1 MDIIDALILGSLQG
15 MTEFLPVSSSGHLV
29 LGQHFLGLSL
39 PGNFFEVLV
48 HLGTLCSVLV
58 VFRTEILKLIQSIKS
73 TESKIMLSALVI
85 GTIPAVLIGLSM
97 KDKISHLFENP
108 LAVSF
113 SLILTGIWL
122 VMTKWFVNQ
131 QSNINLKNGFLIGC
145 AQAIAIIPGISRS
158 GATIGVA
165 MLLGI
170 SPEKAAKFSFLLA
183 IPAIAGAGLLT
194 AIDIDPALVSS
205 LSSGTIIAAFF
216 SSFLVGWAALTWLL
230 KLISKGQFHW
240 FGLYCMVIGI
250 LTLSI

>member
-29 LGQHFLGLSL
+29 LGQRFLGLSL

-58 VFRTEILKLIQSIKS
+58 VFRKELLKLIISIQS
-73 TESKIMLSALVI
+73 TESKLMLSALVI
-85 GTIPAVLIGLSM
+85 GTFPAILIGLSM
-97 KDKISHLFENP
+97 KDKITQLFENP
-108 LAVSF
+108 IAVSF

-122 VMTKWFVNQ
+122 VMTKWFINK

-158 GATIGVA
+158 GSTIGVA
-165 MLLGI
+165 LLLGV
-170 SPEKAAKFSFLLA
+170 SPEKAARFSFLLA

-194 AIDIDPALVSS
+194 ALDVSPTNVASFSSDVIITAL
-205 LSSGTIIAAFF
+205 F
-216 SSFLVGWAALTWLL
+216 SSFLVGWAALSWLL

-240 FGLYCMVIGI
+240 FGLYCLAIGI
-250 LTLSI
+250 LTLSV

>member
-73 TESKIMLSALVI
+73 AESKIMLSALVI

-97 KDKISHLFENP
+97 KDKISQLFENP

>member
-73 TESKIMLSALVI
+73 AESKIMLSALVI

-97 KDKISHLFENP
+97 KDKISQLFENP

-205 LSSGTIIAAFF
+205 LSSGTIIVAFF

>member
-15 MTEFLPVSSSGHLV
+15 ITEFLPVSSSGHLV

-73 TESKIMLSALVI
+73 AESKIMLSALVI

-97 KDKISHLFENP
+97 KDKISQLFENP

>member
-29 LGQHFLGLSL
+29 LGQHFMGLSL

-73 TESKIMLSALVI
+73 AESKIMLSALVI

-194 AIDIDPALVSS
+194 AIDIDPAFVSS
-205 LSSGTIIAAFF
+205 FSSGTIIVAFF

-240 FGLYCMVIGI
+240 FGLYCMTIGI

>member
-73 TESKIMLSALVI
+73 AESKIMLSALVI

-97 KDKISHLFENP
+97 KDKINQLFENP
-108 LAVSF
+108 LTVSF

>member
-29 LGQHFLGLSL
+29 LGQHFLDLSL

-73 TESKIMLSALVI
+73 AESKIMLSALVI

-97 KDKISHLFENP
+97 KDKISQLFENP

>member
-29 LGQHFLGLSL
+29 LGQHFMGLSL

-73 TESKIMLSALVI
+73 AESKIMLSALVI

-205 LSSGTIIAAFF
+205 LSSGTIIVAFF

>member
-15 MTEFLPVSSSGHLV
+15 ITEFLPVSSSGHLV

-73 TESKIMLSALVI
+73 AESKIMLSALVI

-97 KDKISHLFENP
+97 KDKISQLFENP

-205 LSSGTIIAAFF
+205 LSSGTIIVAFF

>member
-29 LGQHFLGLSL
+29 LGQHFMGLSL

-73 TESKIMLSALVI
+73 AESKIMLSALVI

-97 KDKISHLFENP
+97 KDKISQLFENP

>member
-73 TESKIMLSALVI
+73 AESKIMLSALVI

>member
-73 TESKIMLSALVI
+73 AESKIMLSALVI

-97 KDKISHLFENP
+97 KDKISQLFENP

-240 FGLYCMVIGI
+240 FGLYCMAIGI

>member
-1 MDIIDALILGSLQG
+1 MNMIDALILGSLQG

-29 LGQHFLGLSL
+29 LGQRFLGLSL

-58 VFRTEILKLIQSIKS
+58 VFRKELLKLIKSIQS
-73 TESKIMLSALVI
+73 TESILMLSALI
-85 GTIPAVLIGLSM
+85 MGTIPAVLIGLSM
-97 KDKISHLFENP
+97 KEKIGQLFDNQF
-108 LAVSF
+108 AVSI

-122 VMTKWFVNQ
+122 VMTKLFVNK
-131 QSNINLKNGFLIGC
+131 NTDITIKNGFLIGC

-165 MLLGI
+165 MLLGV
-170 SPEKAAKFSFLLA
+170 SPEKAARFSFLLA

-194 AIDIDPALVSS
+194 AIDVNPTDIASFS
-205 LSSGTIIAAFF
+205 NGAIITAFF
-216 SSFLVGWAALTWLL
+216 SSFLVGWAALAWLL

-240 FGLYCMVIGI
+240 FGLYCVSIGI
-250 LTLSI
+250 ITLFI

>member
-73 TESKIMLSALVI
+73 AESKIMLSALVI

-97 KDKISHLFENP
+97 KDKISQLFENP

-194 AIDIDPALVSS
+194 AIDIDPA
-205 LSSGTIIAAFF
+205 
-216 SSFLVGWAALTWLL
+216 
-230 KLISKGQFHW
+230 
-240 FGLYCMVIGI
+240 
-250 LTLSI
+250 